1 MSAAGRT
8 FWASLLACA
17 VLATAAPAA
26 RAQSNSDCPPTRATF
41 APDVTP
47 SGPGSSSLLDLGSLR
62 LGLPLSSGLSLA
74 AYNWLSPAMS
84 QTDARP
90 VHVAGARRSTAR
102 SAWWWKRS

>member
-1 MSAAGRT
+1 MSADGRT
-8 FWASLLACA
+8 FVASILACA
-17 VLATAAPAA
+17 VLATTASAA
-26 RAQSNSDCPPTRATF
+26 RAQMGSDEPHRCTQAV
-41 APDVTP
+41 PDLSP

-84 QTDARP
+84 QMDARP